1 MMDRTNFEFAA
12 PMICAN
18 CPISP
23 GGTHCVLQWWCS
35 VILWS
40 HGDAST
46 NGNITDDANY
56 LQNAPHSLIP
66 CRPQLTECQAT
77 VKIGH

>member
-23 GGTHCVLQWWCS
+23 GATHCVLAGAALS
-35 VILWS
+35 YYD
-40 HGDAST
+40 HT
-46 NGNITDDANY
+46 EM
-56 LQNAPHSLIP
+56 
-66 CRPQLTECQAT
+66 PQLTETLLMMQIICKMPLTHSSPA
-77 VKIGH
+77 GLS